1 MTIDTYR
8 NVRDKLPEIAA
19 DYVEHLFERGN
30 AKRARD
36 YTDLFLYYE
45 LQRSHIVE
53 GVLDGDMNNI
63 FSPDVSKATREQY
76 NKLNLNITGLLGE
89 AMKRLPI
96 YEDVAK
102 EYSTLEF
109 LRDQINRDDRGRF
122 VDSTVRGW
130 YQNSHGE
137 LYHYDGV
144 VWDEV
149 PNDKTDNLEFLG

>member
-19 DYVEHLFERGN
+19 DYVEHLFKTGN

-45 LQRSHIVE
+45 LQRSYIVE
-53 GVLDGDMNNI
+53 GVLDGDANNI
-63 FSPDVSKATREQY
+63 FSPDVSKAIREQY
-76 NKLNLNITGLLGE
+76 NKLSLDITRLLGE

-109 LRDQINRDDRGRF
+109 LRDDKGRF
-122 VDSTVRGW
+122 TDIVNGW
-130 YQNSHGE
+130 YQNSHGD
-137 LYHYDGV
+137 LYHYDGI
-144 VWDEV
+144 VWDNIPSE
-149 PNDKTDNLEFLG
+149 KLSNLEFLGK